1 MYSDKFF
8 QTFRSRYKTE
18 GEPNEISINSF
29 CINQGV
35 PYKHFY
41 LLFMKHVRDTAI
53 TVEID
58 GTPHEIDTDG
68 VDAKSQ
74 PANKPKI
81 KKQKH
86 VRIIY
91 YTHFNRL

>member
-1 MYSDKFF
+1 
-8 QTFRSRYKTE
+8 
-18 GEPNEISINSF
+18 
-29 CINQGV
+29 
-35 PYKHFY
+35 
-41 LLFMKHVRDTAI
+41 MKHVRDTAI
-53 TVEID
+53 TVEIN